1 MKQKTHYFLDL
12 RVLAIFG
19 VIAALPLVV
28 GFFLILG
35 SARVSLGES
44 IGQDFANLAE
54 HAASSVD
61 EAVYREV
68 LHISVISTSPDF
80 IEGARASNRGYSQM
94 ANWRERLEAQEA
106 TWSELTPDHPRV
118 KSLLD
123 SKVSRHLSNIV
134 AASELYHEMF
144 LVDYMGA
151 VVAASKKP
159 LRYYYGNRPW
169 FRKSIVGTT
178 GKGELAISDIRRFRE
193 IDTNVIAMSWPVR
206 EETAGQPLG
215 VLLAVVDTQSLFQSV
230 TGLRFGENGHA
241 LLVQEN
247 GEVLAGMVSERSLA
261 DRYHAMDDYKR
272 AVKESRAYFVT
283 EVTTG
288 SDSRGAELIGY
299 GRSQLAFS
307 YPELDW
313 VVMVEQPLA
322 EAHAP
327 IAAVTRNII
336 LYFLAMGLAVVALA
350 VYVSFK
356 LERPV
361 TDIEVDLHHAPS
373 QP

>member
-1 MKQKTHYFLDL
+1 MKTKTHYFLDL

-19 VIAALPLVV
+19 VIAVLPLAV
-28 GFFLILG
+28 GFFLISG

-44 IGQDFANLAE
+44 IGRDFANLAQ

-68 LHISVISTSPDF
+68 LHLSVIATSPDL
-80 IEGARASNRGYSQM
+80 IDTARASNRRYSEM
-94 ANWRERLEAQEA
+94 ANPSEALEARESG
-106 TWSELTPDHPRV
+106 WSELTPEYPSVRA
-118 KSLLD
+118 LLD
-123 SKVSRHLSNIV
+123 EPASRHLQTVV
-134 AASELYHEMF
+134 AASEIYHEMF
-144 LVDYMGA
+144 LVDYKGA

-159 LRYYYGNRPW
+159 LRSYYGNRPW

-178 GKGELAISDIRRFRE
+178 GKGEVTISDIRRFRE
-193 IDTNVIAMSWPVR
+193 IDTDVIAVSWPVR
-206 EETAGQPLG
+206 PEPAGEPLG
-215 VLLAVVDTQSLFQSV
+215 VLLAVVDLESLFQSV
-230 TGLRFGENGHA
+230 AGLRFGDSGHA

-247 GEVLAGMVSERSLA
+247 GEVLAGTASERVLTE
-261 DRYHAMDDYKR
+261 RYHAMEDYKR
-272 AVKESRAYFVT
+272 AVKERRPYFVSA
-283 EVTTG
+283 TG
-288 SDSRGAELIGY
+288 SGSAELIGY
-299 GRSQLAFS
+299 GQSQLAFS

-327 IAAVTRNII
+327 IAMVTRNII

-361 TDIEVDLHHAPS
+361 TDIEVDLHHGVS
-373 QP
+373 QA